1 MDFNEYT
8 HTHTHTKMKFNSLP
22 EALGLKFPQVMKTI
36 LYAVDSKSIVGV
48 KGMIRKEIWKYA

>member
-8 HTHTHTKMKFNSLP
+8 HTHTQKMKFNSLP

-48 KGMIRKEIWKYA
+48 KGMIRKEI

>member
-1 MDFNEYT
+1 MNT

>member
-1 MDFNEYT
+1 
-8 HTHTHTKMKFNSLP
+8 
-22 EALGLKFPQVMKTI
+22 VMKTI